1 MANWKK
7 ITRRSFMVLGA
18 AVVGGAAFGAF
29 KVAEVPANPLV
40 AGPDAIPLNPWIII
54 NADGITVIAPRA
66 EMGQGISTTLA
77 ALVAEELDVD
87 WSQVRVLHGPPA
99 QAYFNAGFV
108 ERMSNVPD
116 FILSKEL
123 QSHSAILAAVP
134 KIFSLQMTG
143 GSTGAIGGFTQMRLA
158 GAAARE
164 ALKAAAAKRLGVDA
178 GTLKTASGT
187 VIGAQTFT
195 YAELAVEAA
204 TLVPAD
210 VPLRDP
216 STWRYVGK
224 AMPRLDMVAKSTG
237 AEVFGI
243 DTWLPGMKFATVRMN
258 PKRGGA
264 MLGFDP
270 AAALAMAGVD
280 QVIALGDNG
289 GTGIAVIASNTW
301 TAMQAA
307 ALVDITW
314 GPADYPADSAAMMAQ
329 IEAAFATDPD
339 SRFRNDGDVEADLA
353 KGEVIEAEYRI
364 PFLAHAA
371 MEPLN
376 ATAWV
381 KPDGSVEVWSG
392 NQAPIMTRD
401 ACAAA
406 LGIDSAKVTLHTPV
420 MGGGFGGRTDP
431 VPAVLAVRVAAAI
444 PGTPVKV
451 TYSREEDMGQ
461 DFYRPA
467 AIARFSGRL
476 EGGKPTALWGRTA
489 TPSATRNALARLIGF
504 APPGP
509 DRASVEG
516 GFDQPYG
523 IANFRYDGHISD
535 LTVPLGFWRSV
546 GNAMNS
552 FFLESFVDELAHA
565 AKADPIAFRLD
576 LMRDL
581 HAPSATIL
589 ETVRDMSGWDSL
601 KRPGFGRGV
610 AFCYSFGT
618 PVAQVLE
625 VQDTAAGIKLTRAWI
640 ACDPGLAMDP
650 GIIEAQ
656 MTGAMVYGLSAA
668 VQGAITFADQQVVEQ
683 NFTDY
688 DALRM
693 HTTPSFKV
701 AILQNNGAFGHI
713 GGVGE
718 PGTPPAAPAL
728 ANALYDLTGT
738 RARELPLNKS
748 FTFAT

>member
-1 MANWKK
+1 MASWKT
-7 ITRRSFMVLGA
+7 ITRRSFLVLGA
-18 AVVGGAAFGAF
+18 AFVGGAAFGAY

-40 AGPDAIPLNPWIII
+40 PGPDGMPLNPWVII

-87 WSQVRVLHGPPA
+87 WDQVRVLHGPPA
-99 QAYFNAGFV
+99 QAYYNAGFV
-108 ERMSNVPD
+108 ERMSNEPD
-116 FILSKEL
+116 YRLSQQPK
-123 QSHSAILAAVP
+123 SHNAILAAVP
-134 KIFSLQMTG
+134 KIFSMQMTG
-143 GSTGAIGGFTQMRLA
+143 GSTGAIGGFVQMRLA
-158 GAAARE
+158 GAGARE
-164 ALKAAAAKRLGVDA
+164 ALKAAAAKRLGVAPD
-178 GTLKTASGT
+178 TLRTEGGK

-195 YAELAVEAA
+195 YAELAAEAVD
-204 TLVPAD
+204 LVPDD

-224 AMPRLDMVAKSTG
+224 SMPRLDMVAKSTG
-237 AEVFGI
+237 TETFGI
-243 DTWLPGMKFATVRMN
+243 DVVLPGMKFATVRMN
-258 PKRGGA
+258 PRRGGA
-264 MLGFDP
+264 MTSFDP
-270 AAALAMAGVD
+270 SAALALPGVE
-280 QVIALGDNG
+280 QVVGLGS
-289 GTGIAVIASNTW
+289 GIAVIASNTW

-307 ALVDITW
+307 QLVDIQW
-314 GPADYPADSAAMMAQ
+314 GEADYPADTVAMLTR
-329 IEAAFATDPD
+329 IEAAFTTEPD
-339 SRFRNDGDVEADLA
+339 SRLRDEGDVEAELA
-353 KGEVIEAEYRI
+353 KGNVVEAEYRI

-381 KPDGSVEVWSG
+381 KADGSVEVWCG

-401 ACAAA
+401 AIAGA
-406 LGIDSAKVTLHTPV
+406 LRIGSEKVTLHTPV

-431 VPAVLAVRVAAAI
+431 VPAVLAARVAAAM
-444 PGTPVKV
+444 PDTPVKL
-451 TYSREEDMGQ
+451 TYSREEDLGQ

-467 AIARFSGRL
+467 AIARLSGRV
-476 EGGKPTALWGRTA
+476 ENGRATALWGRTA
-489 TPSATRNALARLIGF
+489 APSATRSALARLIGF

-509 DRASVEG
+509 DRATVEG

-523 IANFRYDGHISD
+523 LPHYRYDGHVAD

-546 GNAMNS
+546 GNSMNA
-552 FFLESFVDELAHA
+552 FFLESFIDELAHA
-565 AKADPIAFRLD
+565 AKADPLAFRLE
-576 LMRDL
+576 LMQGT
-581 HAPSATIL
+581 HAPSASLL
-589 ETVRDMSGWDSL
+589 ETVREMSGWDSL

-618 PVAQVLE
+618 PVAQVVE
-625 VQDTAAGIKLTRAWI
+625 VQETPAGIKVTRAWI

-650 GIIEAQ
+650 GIVEAQ

-668 VQGAITFADQQVVEQ
+668 VQEEIGFADQAVVQQ
-683 NFTDY
+683 NFPDY

-693 HTTPSFKV
+693 HTTPRFEV
-701 AILQNNGAFGHI
+701 RILQNNGTFGHI

-728 ANALYDLTGT
+728 ANALFDLTGI
-738 RARELPLNKS
+738 RARELPLNKT
-748 FTFAT
+748 FDFAT

>member
-1 MANWKK
+1 MASWKT
-7 ITRRSFMVLGA
+7 ITRRSFLVLGA
-18 AVVGGAAFGAF
+18 AFVGGAAFGAY

-40 AGPDAIPLNPWIII
+40 PGPDGMPLNPWVII

-87 WSQVRVLHGPPA
+87 WDQVRVLHGPPA
-99 QAYFNAGFV
+99 QAYYNAGFV
-108 ERMSNVPD
+108 ERMSNEPD
-116 FILSKEL
+116 YRLSL
-123 QSHSAILAAVP
+123 QAKSHNAILAAVP
-134 KIFSLQMTG
+134 KIFSMQMTG
-143 GSTGAIGGFTQMRLA
+143 GSTGAIGGFVQMRLA
-158 GAAARE
+158 GAGARE
-164 ALKAAAAKRLGVDA
+164 ALKAAAAKRLGVAPD
-178 GTLKTASGT
+178 TLRTEGGK

-195 YAELAVEAA
+195 YAELAAEAVD
-204 TLVPAD
+204 LVPDD

-224 AMPRLDMVAKSTG
+224 SMPRLDMVAKSTG
-237 AEVFGI
+237 TETFGI
-243 DTWLPGMKFATVRMN
+243 DVVLPGMKFATVRMN
-258 PKRGGA
+258 PRRGGA
-264 MLGFDP
+264 MTSFDP
-270 AAALAMAGVD
+270 SAALALPGVE
-280 QVIALGDNG
+280 QVVGLGG
-289 GTGIAVIASNTW
+289 GIAVIASNTW

-307 ALVDITW
+307 QLVDIQW
-314 GPADYPADSAAMMAQ
+314 GEADYPADSAAMLTR
-329 IEAAFATDPD
+329 IEAAFTTEPD
-339 SRFRNDGDVEADLA
+339 SRLRDEGDVETELA
-353 KGEVIEAEYRI
+353 KGDVIEAEYRI

-381 KPDGSVEVWSG
+381 KADGSAEVWCG

-401 ACAAA
+401 AIAGA
-406 LGIDSAKVTLHTPV
+406 LRIGSDKVTLHTPV

-431 VPAVLAVRVAAAI
+431 VPAVLAARVAAAM
-444 PGTPVKV
+444 PGTPVKL
-451 TYSREEDMGQ
+451 TYSREEDLGQ

-467 AIARFSGRL
+467 AIARFSGRV
-476 EGGKPTALWGRTA
+476 ENGKATALWGRTA
-489 TPSATRNALARLIGF
+489 APSATRSALARLIGF

-509 DRASVEG
+509 DRATVEG

-523 IANFRYDGHISD
+523 LPHYRYDGHVAD

-546 GNAMNS
+546 GNSMNA
-552 FFLESFVDELAHA
+552 FFLESFIDELAHA
-565 AKADPIAFRLD
+565 AKADPLAFRLE
-576 LMRDL
+576 LMRDT
-581 HAPSATIL
+581 HAPSASLL
-589 ETVRDMSGWDSL
+589 ETVREMSGWDSL

-618 PVAQVLE
+618 PVAQVVE
-625 VQDTAAGIKLTRAWI
+625 VQQTPAGIKLTRAWI

-650 GIIEAQ
+650 GIVEAQ

-668 VQGAITFADQQVVEQ
+668 VQEEIGFADQAVVQQ
-683 NFTDY
+683 NFPDY

-693 HTTPSFKV
+693 HTTPHFEV
-701 AILQNNGAFGHI
+701 RILQNNGTFGHI

-738 RARELPLNKS
+738 RARELPLSK
-748 FTFAT
+748 TFDFVT